1 MAKKDNKDYRELL
14 RAKFLA
20 EGLEEKSKKRTD
32 DKLYFSAK
40 MKLSLLSQLYS

>member
-1 MAKKDNKDYRELL
+1 MSSRDHHDYNSML

-20 EGLEEKSKKRTD
+20 EGLEAKSKRSTD

-40 MKLSLLSQLYS
+40 TKLSLLSQLY